1 MKMTK
6 PKKSKPADP
15 APLRPEDDP
24 HYELDSLL
32 RIALFETW
40 DPEVQRPTAAGDIVR
55 ASVTKRDFNGF
66 VRRLGDK
73 GQLFDVNMVCSI
85 MHLYSGLKP

>member
-1 MKMTK
+1 MTK

-40 DPEVQRPTAAGDIVR
+40 DFRSPHLTARDIVR
-55 ASVTKRDFNGF
+55 QTVTKRDFEGF
-66 VRRLGDK
+66 VRRRGDK

>member
-1 MKMTK
+1 MTK

-32 RIALFETW
+32 RIALFET
-40 DPEVQRPTAAGDIVR
+40 EVQRPAGDIVR
-55 ASVTKRDFNGF
+55 ASVTKRDFDGF
-66 VRRLGDK
+66 VRRKGDK
-73 GQLFDVNMVCSI
+73 GHLFDVNMVCSI